1 MLRPSVSA
9 FGALLIAALG
19 GCNRNAGSVSCGIDA
34 FTGPLVVKESF
45 GKGAALAAVPGAMP
59 TGLPIRLVA
68 GPAWRGT
75 VARDS
80 NGGWRVTTHGTV
92 SKQAHVGYGV
102 LIVDFENRALG
113 VLAFDAKSIRGAP
126 NLGMLVIGDTV
137 VPLLGVRI
145 DPAKIQNAKCPV
157 FPDSLR

>member
-1 MLRPSVSA
+1 MFRSLISPL
-9 FGALLIAALG
+9 GALLVASLAA
-19 GCNRNAGSVSCGIDA
+19 CDRDAGSVSCGIDA

-59 TGLPIRLVA
+59 TALPIRLVA

-75 VARDS
+75 VTHDS
-80 NGGWRVTTHGTV
+80 TGGWLVTMHGTLA
-92 SKQAHVGYGV
+92 KEAHIGYAV
-102 LIVDFENRALG
+102 LVVDYDNRALG
-113 VLAFDAKSIRGAP
+113 VLAFDARTIRGAP
-126 NLGMLVIGDTV
+126 GLGSLAIGDSV

-145 DPAKIQNAKCPV
+145 DPAAIQNAGCPV